1 MISKFN
7 TPKAIKSKKVIDKAL
22 AKLGD
27 SLGLGKPF
35 FAAVTFDDKSGTFK
49 VCPCCGGDSI
59 IKDFV

>member
-1 MISKFN
+1 MISKFK

-49 VCPCCGGDSI
+49 ICPCCGGDSI
-59 IKDFV
+59 IKDFI

>member
-1 MISKFN
+1 MISKFK
-7 TPKAIKSKKVIDKAL
+7 TPKAIKSKKGIDKAL

-59 IKDFV
+59 IKDFI

>member
-1 MISKFN
+1 MISKFK

-49 VCPCCGGDSI
+49 VCPCCGGDSL
-59 IKDFV
+59 IKDFI

>member
-1 MISKFN
+1 MISKFK
-7 TPKAIKSKKVIDKAL
+7 TKKAIKSKKVIDKAL

>member
-1 MISKFN
+1 MISKFK

-59 IKDFV
+59 IKDFI

>member
-1 MISKFN
+1 MISKFK

-22 AKLGD
+22 AKLGK
-27 SLGLGKPF
+27 SLGLDKPF

-59 IKDFV
+59 IKDFI

>member
-1 MISKFN
+1 MISKFK
-7 TPKAIKSKKVIDKAL
+7 TKKAIKSKKVIDKAL

-35 FAAVTFDDKSGTFK
+35 FAAITFDDKSGTFK

-59 IKDFV
+59 IKDFI

>member
-1 MISKFN
+1 MISKFK
-7 TPKAIKSKKVIDKAL
+7 TKKAIKSKKVIDSAL
-22 AKLGD
+22 AKLGK
-27 SLGLGKPF
+27 SLGLDKPF

>member
-1 MISKFN
+1 MISKFK
-7 TPKAIKSKKVIDKAL
+7 TPKAIKSKKVIDSAL

-59 IKDFV
+59 IKDFI

>member
-1 MISKFN
+1 MISKFK

-27 SLGLGKPF
+27 SLGLDKPF

>member
-1 MISKFN
+1 MKKWS
-7 TPKAIKSKKVIDKAL
+7 TPKAIKSRKVIDKAL

-35 FAAVTFDDKSGTFK
+35 FAAITFDDKSGTFK

>member
-1 MISKFN
+1 MISKFK

-27 SLGLGKPF
+27 SLGLDKPF

-59 IKDFV
+59 IKDFI

>member
-1 MISKFN
+1 MISKFK
-7 TPKAIKSKKVIDKAL
+7 TQKAIKSKKVIDSAL
-22 AKLGD
+22 AKLGK
-27 SLGLGKPF
+27 SLGLDKPF

>member
-1 MISKFN
+1 MISKFK

-22 AKLGD
+22 AKLGK

-59 IKDFV
+59 IKDFI

>member
-1 MISKFN
+1 MISKFK

-27 SLGLGKPF
+27 SLGLDKPF
-35 FAAVTFDDKSGTFK
+35 FAAITFDDKSGTFK

-59 IKDFV
+59 IKDFI

>member
-1 MISKFN
+1 MISKFK

-22 AKLGD
+22 AKLGK
-27 SLGLGKPF
+27 SLGLDKPF

>member
-1 MISKFN
+1 MISKFK

-35 FAAVTFDDKSGTFK
+35 FAAMTFDDKTGTWK
-49 VCPCCGGDSI
+49 VCPCCGGDSLI
-59 IKDFV
+59 ADFI

>member
-1 MISKFN
+1 MISKFK
-7 TPKAIKSKKVIDKAL
+7 TKKAIKSKKVIDKAL

-59 IKDFV
+59 IKDFI

>member
-59 IKDFV
+59 IKDFI

>member
-1 MISKFN
+1 MISKFK
-7 TPKAIKSKKVIDKAL
+7 TLKAIKSKKVIDKAL
-22 AKLGD
+22 AKLGK
-27 SLGLGKPF
+27 SLGLDKPF